1 MSRTPSAPRSRP
13 PRRRR
18 RSKRCAA
25 PTRSPRPRP
34 PGRPRPA
41 PPGAWPFPP
50 PSAPSLYSEPSGDA
64 AWRSRRLD
72 YAASVTSTALA
83 PGAAAADTVA
93 LVASGFPRG
102 AMGRFS
108 FSLAKPAA
116 EEGATTTPP
125 EAPVETFNFLPGH
138 VTFRG
143 MPASRWWDFEDGVTD
158 FGALTPEKVDLAT
171 LLVMEFALVFGNDWF
186 VVPVP
191 TGVGS
196 LSQVTTLL
204 VTDSFGVRT
213 VVEPTESLPIGD
225 GGPVWSLFK
234 LTGDGERSP
243 YLLLPPRLGV
253 VMEGEPLEDVLFL
266 RDDMAAMAWAVEH
279 RLQGPMDAPID
290 ALQVAF
296 EHDAALPEPPLP
308 VQVPGGPEQTY

>member
-1 MSRTPSAPRSRP
+1 TSAAPPNSGAMSRTPSAPRSRP

-34 PGRPRPA
+34 PTRPRTRSAARCGRRWPA
-41 PPGAWPFPP
+41 GSSTGSPWRPPTRCPSRAARPTRRLPPGAPRGGSPAALP
-50 PSAPSLYSEPSGDA
+50 VPLPSPTSLYSEPSGDA

-93 LVASGFPRG
+93 LVASDFHGG
-102 AMGRFS
+102 EMDWFS

-125 EAPVETFNFLPGH
+125 EATVETFNFLPGH

-171 LLVMEFALVFGNDWF
+171 LLVME
-186 VVPVP
+186 
-191 TGVGS
+191 
-196 LSQVTTLL
+196 
-204 VTDSFGVRT
+204 
-213 VVEPTESLPIGD
+213 
-225 GGPVWSLFK
+225 
-234 LTGDGERSP
+234 
-243 YLLLPPRLGV
+243 
-253 VMEGEPLEDVLFL
+253 
-266 RDDMAAMAWAVEH
+266 
-279 RLQGPMDAPID
+279 
-290 ALQVAF
+290 
-296 EHDAALPEPPLP
+296 
-308 VQVPGGPEQTY
+308 